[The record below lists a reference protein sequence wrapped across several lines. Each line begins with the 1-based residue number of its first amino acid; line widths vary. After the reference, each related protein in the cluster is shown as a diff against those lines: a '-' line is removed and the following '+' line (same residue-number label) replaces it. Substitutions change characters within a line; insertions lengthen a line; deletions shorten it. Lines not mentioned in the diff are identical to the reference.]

1 MSENNI
7 LQFHKKLGFSQF
19 KNKIKAT
26 KKSRAIKKKQKKK
39 KTGETSKL
47 KKEKNRVQIKR
58 MKRRK
63 LGFSES
69 KIRRIEK
76 PSTSILETEK
86 NF

>member
-39 KTGETSKL
+39 KKQGKL
-47 KKEKNRVQIKR
+47 PN
-58 MKRRK
+58 
-63 LGFSES
+63 
-69 KIRRIEK
+69 
-76 PSTSILETEK
+76 
-86 NF
+86 

>member
-39 KTGETSKL
+39 K
-47 KKEKNRVQIKR
+47 NRGNFQIKE
-58 MKRRK
+58 RK
-63 LGFSES
+63 KQSS
-69 KIRRIEK
+69 
-76 PSTSILETEK
+76 
-86 NF
+86 N